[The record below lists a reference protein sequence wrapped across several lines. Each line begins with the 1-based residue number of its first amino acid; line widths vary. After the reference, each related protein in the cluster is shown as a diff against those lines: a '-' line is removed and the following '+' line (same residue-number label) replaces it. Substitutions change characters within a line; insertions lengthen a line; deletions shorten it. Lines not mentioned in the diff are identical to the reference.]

1 MTIAKKIENFMSQSS
16 WIRKMFED
24 GIKLKKEYGAENVFD
39 FSLGN
44 PNVLPPSSFKK
55 ALAETVQKTKEHGY
69 MPNAGYLETREAVAS
84 FLTKENNLKI
94 PASNV
99 VMTCGAGGALN
110 VVFKSILNPD
120 DEVITVAPF
129 FVEYRFYVDNYNG
142 VLKVASLKKDFSLD
156 IAEIEKNITEKTKAI
171 LINSPNNPTG
181 KVYSKSD
188 LDELAFMLLKK
199 QKELN
204 QTIYLI
210 SDEPYNK
217 IVYDNAIVPNIFE
230 AYKNSIVV
238 TSYSKTMSIPGERIG
253 YIAVHPELSDA
264 EKFVAA
270 LVFCNRIL
278 GFVNAPALMQRVVAK
293 VQNQIVDVNEYK
305 KKRDMLCE
313 GLSKIGYEFNV
324 PEGAFYL
331 FPKAPIEDDVKFVQ
345 ILQQEKVLTVPG
357 SGFGT
362 SGYFRIAYCVDDK
375 TILNSI
381 PHFKKAF
388 NEALKLG
395 G

>member
-55 ALAETVQKTKEHGY
+55 ALIETVQETEEHGY

-129 FVEYRFYVDNYNG
+129 FVEYRFYVDNNNG

-181 KVYSKSD
+181 KVYSKND
-188 LDELAFMLLKK
+188 LDELASMLLKK

-217 IVYDNAIVPNIFE
+217 IVYDDVIVPNIFE

-253 YIAVHPELSDA
+253 YIAVHPELLDA

-305 KKRDMLCE
+305 KKRDMFCE
-313 GLSKIGYEFNV
+313 GLSEIGYEFNV

-388 NEALKLG
+388 DEALKLG